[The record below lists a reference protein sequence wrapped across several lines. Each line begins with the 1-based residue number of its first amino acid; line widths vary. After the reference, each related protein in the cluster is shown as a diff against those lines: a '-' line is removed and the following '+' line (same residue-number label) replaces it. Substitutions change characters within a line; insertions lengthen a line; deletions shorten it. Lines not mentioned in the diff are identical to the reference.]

1 MKKAFVIMHNN
12 KIIAIVLP
20 KKSADVVKV
29 HANLCK
35 VWDENDHLWYF
46 NKVESIRR
54 ESGTNWE
61 YYVATTLDYIAFK
74 LGNKL
79 APVDIT
85 EKKPDGLPGD
95 LWRLWLRFR
104 YAQNAEK

>member
-1 MKKAFVIMHNN
+1 MV
-12 KIIAIVLP
+12 
-20 KKSADVVKV
+20 
-29 HANLCK
+29 
-35 VWDENDHLWYF
+35 
-46 NKVESIRR
+46 
-54 ESGTNWE
+54 
-61 YYVATTLDYIAFK
+61 TTLDYIAFK

-79 APVDIT
+79 VPVDIT